1 MALDWFYQK
10 TRCLTACLSIET
22 VVFRIYRETLSRF
35 SCAATPVTSA
45 GMARPAAKSLGA
57 GCPHRARRD
66 RHVGEI
72 RDRPG
77 P

>member
-1 MALDWFYQK
+1 MVK
-10 TRCLTACLSIET
+10 
-22 VVFRIYRETLSRF
+22 
-35 SCAATPVTSA
+35 ATPVTSA